1 MVYNYYWRCITTIFE
16 WWNKVGVLELGVRRL
31 DLIALNV
38 LFIALAFELP
48 EHKNI
53 LSLVQL
59 LFVKY

>member
-1 MVYNYYWRCITTIFE
+1 M
-16 WWNKVGVLELGVRRL
+16 GVLELGVRRL